1 MFPVLGYI
9 ISVRS
14 LPSIHTW
21 VYKQIPK
28 RRVLLHAANKQ
39 NLTNKH
45 SIHLETCESLFQ
57 EKKSMLR
64 SLSLVSSGLVGFFK
78 GHSIRRTF
86 VEYWCY
92 NIEYWSTNT
101 DVSRTETSA
110 TNQLRDDP
118 KDNNALPPSKVD
130 REGPEDN
137 ARFQFLLI
145 SRPHTE
151 VIRLFRPRKRQLVDT
166 HMPLRI
172 YLGGHSCA

>member
-57 EKKSMLR
+57 EKNQCSVAYSWFLE
-64 SLSLVSSGLVGFFK
+64 

-92 NIEYWSTNT
+92 NIEYWSINT

-130 REGPEDN
+130 REGPWGQRE
-137 ARFQFLLI
+137 I
-145 SRPHTE
+145 SIPINIPTSYC
-151 VIRLFRPRKRQLVDT
+151 VIRLFRLGKRQLVDT

-172 YLGGHSCA
+172 YLGGYSST